1 MDAKTLRGKN
11 AKALQKE
18 LEDAQTHLKELEFKR
33 SSNQL
38 KNVRDL
44 RATKKTIARIRT
56 ILNQEVEK
64 QTTEK
69 SES

>member
-18 LEDAQTHLKELEFKR
+18 LEDAHTHLKELEFKR

-38 KNVRDL
+38 KQVREI
-44 RATKKTIARIRT
+44 RATKKTIARIHT
-56 ILNQEVEK
+56 IVGELAKNQK
-64 QTTEK
+64 TEE